1 MGELSTELSDRNSR
15 LRIRNSKKKKKKI
28 GADNI
33 PQYVRRKNLKQ
44 MPTQRPNPKGT
55 FQNKLTSE
63 DKTDNQKVWLLCVR
77 LHDSLNGIVKTIE
90 IL

>member
-1 MGELSTELSDRNSR
+1 MMIFQVVDISPQILQ
-15 LRIRNSKKKKKKI
+15 KKT

-33 PQYVRRKNLKQ
+33 PQYVRRKNLKR
-44 MPTQRPNPKGT
+44 MSTQRPNPKGT

-63 DKTDNQKVWLLCVR
+63 DKTDNQKVCLFCVR
-77 LHDSLNGIVKTIE
+77 LHGRKDGIVKTID